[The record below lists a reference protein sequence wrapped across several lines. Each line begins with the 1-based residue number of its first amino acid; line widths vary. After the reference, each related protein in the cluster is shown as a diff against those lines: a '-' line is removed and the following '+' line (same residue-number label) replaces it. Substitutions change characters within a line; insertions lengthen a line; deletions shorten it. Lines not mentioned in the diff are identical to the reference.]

1 MDGCPSGS
9 PAHQSEL
16 CPLPS
21 SLNGRFAPLNRGD
34 PTVPR
39 KVMSLSSGSKGP
51 IMCRIRRIRSPGW
64 EGPGKLITAWLDRST
79 RMATAPKRRMR
90 DA

>member
-1 MDGCPSGS
+1 MNQPPKNCWVDRVSVERLITDQWGS
-9 PAHQSEL
+9 
-16 CPLPS
+16 
-21 SLNGRFAPLNRGD
+21 APLNRGN
-34 PTVPR
+34 PKVPR